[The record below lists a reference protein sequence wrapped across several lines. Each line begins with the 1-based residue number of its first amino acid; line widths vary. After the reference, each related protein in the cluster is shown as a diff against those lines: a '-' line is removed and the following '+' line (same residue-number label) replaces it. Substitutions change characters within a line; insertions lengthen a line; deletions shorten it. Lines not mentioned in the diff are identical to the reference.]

1 MVMHMS
7 GLPPLLVIA
16 LMLVTGCLSSA
27 PVDAPPPVV
36 TTGILEVS
44 SSPPGAEVYLDTV
57 YRGTTPVRV
66 IGEPGSH
73 ALELRLRDYQPW
85 TKSIVIESGARGYVD
100 TVLVPVPAVTSP
112 TATLPA
118 TRTATL
124 PTTRAQPV
132 TTLATTST
140 APTAPTPWP
149 RLLLGCFMFE
159 TDARKATGESL
170 HLTEIWWF
178 QPAGIGLVNETW
190 TYQTPHKPDIS
201 LTGFTWSRDPAT
213 DLVAVTIVG
222 GKGATAEVHYNAG
235 NDTITFSN
243 RNMRPTIFP
252 RVACWT

>member
-7 GLPPLLVIA
+7 GLPPLLFIA
-16 LMLVTGCLSSA
+16 LMLVAGCLSSA
-27 PVDAPPPVV
+27 PEDAPPPVV
-36 TTGILEVS
+36 TTGTLEVS

-57 YRGTTPVRV
+57 YRGTTPVTV
-66 IGEPGSH
+66 IGEPGPH

-85 TKSIVIESGARGYVD
+85 TKSLVIESGARGYVD
-100 TVLVPVPAVTSP
+100 TVLVPVPAVISP

-132 TTLATTST
+132 TTLATTSP
-140 APTAPTPWP
+140 APTVPTPWP
-149 RLLLGCFMFE
+149 RLILGCFGYE
-159 TDARKATGESL
+159 TEAWTVKGESL

-178 QPAGIGLVNETW
+178 QPAGVGLINDTW
-190 TYQTPHKPDIS
+190 IYAPPKKPELS

-213 DLVAVTIVG
+213 DLVSVSLVG
-222 GKGATAEVHYNAG
+222 GGPPAEVHYNG
-235 NDTITFSN
+235 NNDTITFSN
-243 RNMRPTIFP
+243 SNMRPTIFP